1 MQEPIVLI
9 CSCKKYI
16 NTLHKAIERYRSD
29 KYMVIGLIGDLTK
42 HTSYENN
49 ILTLQVEDTYE
60 YLPKKITSALYWIT
74 KNFPDTP
81 GVFKTDDDIE
91 MLNKVNFT
99 EILLNNKYKD
109 WWGLKAGDPM
119 ASLPDKKNI
128 VKYNDLSLIDTQ
140 PAGTFFWG
148 AGYWISS
155 ICIKS
160 IVNNISNIKTT
171 GSEDRIIGS
180 FLSTKGFFGQQINIE
195 WRESVR
201 EENCQKN
208 GCPYKIHSNIELGF
222 GSYCCISCYKKN
234 SHDSDC
240 EYNINEFYL

>member
-29 KYMVIGLIGDLTK
+29 KYLVIGLIGDLTK

-128 VKYNDLSLIDTQ
+128 VKYNDLSLIDTLN
-140 PAGTFFWG
+140 
-148 AGYWISS
+148 
-155 ICIKS
+155 KS
-160 IVNNISNIKTT
+160 IGKMIKVHYVQYRKSLPWR
-171 GSEDRIIGS
+171 GDNYNGKNQENGQYMIDRIEKVS
-180 FLSTKGFFGQQINIE
+180 EANLAVPS
-195 WRESVR
+195 
-201 EENCQKN
+201 
-208 GCPYKIHSNIELGF
+208 L
-222 GSYCCISCYKKN
+222 
-234 SHDSDC
+234 
-240 EYNINEFYL
+240 